1 VDAAR
6 ILPVVERYGL
16 YTRSAKP
23 CLALLAARYFP
34 SGGKLN
40 AH

>member
-16 YTRSAKP
+16 YTRSAEP
-23 CLALLAARYFP
+23 CLAVFAARHLP